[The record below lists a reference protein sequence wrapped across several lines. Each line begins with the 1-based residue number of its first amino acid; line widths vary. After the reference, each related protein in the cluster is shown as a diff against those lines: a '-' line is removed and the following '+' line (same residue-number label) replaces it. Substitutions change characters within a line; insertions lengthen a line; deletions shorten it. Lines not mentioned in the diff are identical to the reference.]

1 MIKSAD
7 VVVIGSG
14 VVGASVAYF
23 NAKAGAKVILID
35 KGDMAEGTSSKSDG
49 NILICDKMPGFDVQL
64 AKASQD
70 MFPQL
75 SKELDFDI
83 QWHQRGSLYIV
94 EDEEQYEIA
103 SKFCKDMVALG
114 MPMRMMDKYEIHQD
128 EPYLAEDLYG
138 GLETACDGSVY
149 PIGLCYGFALGA
161 KRMGAELML
170 HSPVT
175 GIDRDGNGFIVHS
188 EKGDVAAK
196 NVVDCAG
203 IWSPVV
209 GKMVGLDVP
218 IQARQGQ
225 ILVSEQTFKVARRKV
240 HEFGYMLTKF
250 GSGDYKRKVSER
262 VERNGVAFVFE
273 PTASNNFLIGSSRSF
288 VGEDISCDIEVMQAL
303 AERAIRFFPV
313 IRDIK
318 VIRGYS
324 GLRPFTPD
332 HLPIISD
339 TPVPGFYIAAGH
351 EGDGIG
357 LSPITGRCIA
367 DMISGKKPFMDL
379 SPVSYQRFLK
389 N

>member
-14 VVGASVAYF
+14 VIGASVAYF
-23 NAKAGAKVILID
+23 NAKSGAKVILID
-35 KGDMAEGTSSKSDG
+35 RGDMAEGTSSKSDG
-49 NILICDKMPGFDVQL
+49 NILVCDKMPGFDAKF

-70 MFPQL
+70 MFGPL

-103 SKFCKDMVALG
+103 AKFCKDMVACGL
-114 MPMRMMDKYEIHQD
+114 PMRMMDKYEIHQD
-128 EPYLAEDLYG
+128 ERYLADDLYG
-138 GLETACDGSVY
+138 GLETACDGSLY
-149 PIGLCYGFALGA
+149 PIGLCYGYALGA
-161 KRMGAELML
+161 KKMGAELL
-170 HSPVT
+170 FHNPVT
-175 GIDRDGNGFIVHS
+175 GIDRDGNGFLVHS
-188 EKGDVAAK
+188 EQCDVAAK
-196 NVVDCAG
+196 YVVDCAG
-203 IWSPVV
+203 VWSPVI
-209 GKMVGLDVP
+209 GRMVGLEIP

-225 ILVSEQTFKVARRKV
+225 ILVSEQTFRVARRKV

-250 GSGDYKRKVSER
+250 GSSNYKRKVSER

-288 VGEDISCDIEVMQAL
+288 VGEDISNDIEVMQAL

-313 IRDIK
+313 IRNIK

-332 HLPIISD
+332 HLPIVSD

-357 LSPITGRCIA
+357 LSAITGKSIA
-367 DMISGKKPFMDL
+367 DMIAGRPTFMDL
-379 SPVSYQRFLK
+379 SPVSYNRFLK
-389 N
+389 Q

>member
-1 MIKSAD
+1 MINSAD
-7 VVVIGSG
+7 VAVIGSG

-23 NAKAGAKVILID
+23 NAKAGAKVVLID

-75 SKELDFDI
+75 SRELDFDI

-103 SKFCKDMVALG
+103 AKFCRDMVALG

-149 PIGLCYGFALGA
+149 PMGLCYGFALSA
-161 KRMGAELML
+161 QKLGAELML

-175 GIDRDGNGFIVHS
+175 GIDRDGGGFVVHS

-203 IWSPVV
+203 IWSPAV
-209 GKMVGLDVP
+209 GKMVGLEIP

-250 GSGDYKRKVSER
+250 GSGDYKRKVSPR

-273 PTASNNFLIGSSRSF
+273 PTASNKFLIGSSRSF

-379 SPVSYQRFLK
+379 SPVSYRRFLK

>member
-14 VVGASVAYF
+14 VIGASVAYF

-64 AKASQD
+64 AKASQE

-83 QWHQRGSLYIV
+83 QWHQRGSLYLV

-103 SKFCKDMVALG
+103 AKFCKDMVALG
-114 MPMRMMDKYEIHQD
+114 MPMRMMDRYEIHQD

-161 KRMGAELML
+161 QKMGAELML

-175 GIDRDGNGFIVHS
+175 GIDRDGGGFIVHS

-203 IWSPVV
+203 IWSPVL
-209 GKMVGLDVP
+209 GKMVGLDIP

-332 HLPIISD
+332 HLPIISG
-339 TPVPGFYIAAGH
+339 TPVPGFFIAAGH

-367 DMISGKKPFMDL
+367 DMISGREPLMDL

>member
-7 VVVIGSG
+7 IAVIGSG

-23 NAKAGAKVILID
+23 NARAGAKVILID
-35 KGDMAEGTSSKSDG
+35 KGDLAEGTSSKSDG

-75 SKELDFDI
+75 SRELDFDI
-83 QWHQRGSLYIV
+83 QWHQRGSLYLV

-103 SKFCKDMVALG
+103 SKFCADMAALG

-128 EPYLAEDLYG
+128 EPYLAEDLCG

-149 PIGLCYGFALGA
+149 PMGLCYGFALSA
-161 KRMGAELML
+161 QKLGAELLL

-175 GIDRDGNGFIVHS
+175 GIDRDGSGFVVHS

-203 IWSPVV
+203 IWSPAV
-209 GKMVGLDVP
+209 GKMVGLELP

-250 GSGDYKRKVSER
+250 GSGGYKRKVSPR

-357 LSPITGRCIA
+357 LAPITGRCIA
-367 DMISGKKPFMDL
+367 DLISGKKPFMDL
-379 SPVSYQRFLK
+379 SPVSYGRFLK

>member
-23 NAKAGAKVILID
+23 NAKAGAKVVLID

-103 SKFCKDMVALG
+103 AKFCKDMVALG

>member
-35 KGDMAEGTSSKSDG
+35 RGDMAEGTSSKSDG

-75 SKELDFDI
+75 SRELDYNI
-83 QWHQRGSLYIV
+83 EWHQRGSLYLV
-94 EDEEQYEIA
+94 EDEEQFEIA
-103 SKFCKDMVALG
+103 SKFCGDMKALG

-149 PIGLCYGFALGA
+149 PMGLCYGFALGA
-161 KRMGAELML
+161 QKLGAELML

-175 GIDRDGNGFIVHS
+175 GIDRDGSGFIVHS
-188 EKGDVAAK
+188 EKSDVAAK

-203 IWSPVV
+203 IWSPAV
-209 GKMVGLDVP
+209 GKMVGLEIP

-225 ILVSEQTFKVARRKV
+225 ILVSEQTFQVARRKV

-250 GSGDYKRKVSER
+250 GSGDYQRKVSPR

-357 LSPITGRCIA
+357 LAPITGRSIA
-367 DMISGKKPFMDL
+367 DLISGKKPFMDL
-379 SPVSYQRFLK
+379 SPVSYGRFLK

>member
-7 VVVIGSG
+7 VAVIGSG

-23 NAKAGAKVILID
+23 NAKAGAKVVLID

-70 MFPQL
+70 MFPRL
-75 SKELDFDI
+75 SKELEFDI

-367 DMISGKKPFMDL
+367 DMISGKQLFMDL

>member
-23 NAKAGAKVILID
+23 NAKAGAKVVLID

>member
-103 SKFCKDMVALG
+103 AKFCKDMVALG

-161 KRMGAELML
+161 KKMGAELML

-175 GIDRDGNGFIVHS
+175 GIERDGSGFIVHS

-367 DMISGKKPFMDL
+367 DMISGKQPFMDL

>member
-1 MIKSAD
+1 MINSAD
-7 VVVIGSG
+7 VAVIGSG

-23 NAKAGAKVILID
+23 NAKAGAKVVLID

-75 SKELDFDI
+75 SRELDFDI

-103 SKFCKDMVALG
+103 AKFCRDMVALG

-149 PIGLCYGFALGA
+149 PMGLCYGFALSA
-161 KRMGAELML
+161 QKLGAELML

-175 GIDRDGNGFIVHS
+175 GIDRDGGGFVVHS

-203 IWSPVV
+203 IWSPAV
-209 GKMVGLDVP
+209 GKMVGLEIP

-250 GSGDYKRKVSER
+250 GSGDYKRKVSPR

-379 SPVSYQRFLK
+379 SPVSYRRFLK

>member
-7 VVVIGSG
+7 VAVIGSG

-75 SKELDFDI
+75 SRELDFDI

-94 EDEEQYEIA
+94 EDAEQYEIA
-103 SKFCKDMVALG
+103 AKFCRDMVALG

-149 PIGLCYGFALGA
+149 PMGLCYGFALSAQKLGA
-161 KRMGAELML
+161 QLLL

-175 GIDRDGNGFIVHS
+175 GIDRDGGGFVVHS

-203 IWSPVV
+203 IWSPAV
-209 GKMVGLDVP
+209 GRMVGLEIP

-250 GSGDYKRKVSER
+250 GSGDYKRKVSPR

-273 PTASNNFLIGSSRSF
+273 PTASSNFLIGSSRSF

-367 DMISGKKPFMDL
+367 DMISGKEPFMDL
-379 SPVSYQRFLK
+379 SPVSYRRFLK

>member
-7 VVVIGSG
+7 VAVIGSG

-23 NAKAGAKVILID
+23 NAKAGAKVVLID

-70 MFPQL
+70 MFPRL
-75 SKELDFDI
+75 SKELEFDI

-367 DMISGKKPFMDL
+367 DMISGKQPFMDL